1 MNIFQKMNRIEL
13 EKYILLQYDALAD
26 DPWASA
32 PGFRVFRHADSRKW
46 FAVMMN
52 SPKCRLGEAS
62 DELLEVV
69 NVKCDPLLIGSLRGQ
84 NGYFPAYHMNKEKWL
99 SIQLGKPEL
108 DDAIKDLL
116 SLSYELTAPK
126 KRNPKSS
133 AKNPGD
139 SANGKEKEID
149 EG

>member
-1 MNIFQKMNRIEL
+1 ML
-13 EKYILLQYDALAD
+13 
-26 DPWASA
+26 
-32 PGFRVFRHADSRKW
+32 RHNDNNKW
-46 FAVMMN
+46 YGVV
-52 SPKCRLGEAS
+52 
-62 DELLEVV
+62 LEVSADKLGLPKAGIV
-69 NVKCDPLLIGSLRGQ
+69 DVLNVKSDPPLIGSLRRQ
-84 NGYFPAYHMNKEKWL
+84 DGYFPAYHMNKEKWL

-139 SANGKEKEID
+139 SANGKEKETD